1 VICSGNVFEIDCFHG
16 ICFLN
21 ITQFVRFDGF
31 SLNESV
37 RKVTDV
43 TKNFK
48 NTVAQ
53 TTVF

>member
-1 VICSGNVFEIDCFHG
+1 VICSGSVFEIDCFYG
-16 ICFLN
+16 ICFLT
-21 ITQFVRFDGF
+21 ITQFVRFDEF

-37 RKVTDV
+37 RKVADV